1 VEAGEVAGQRDAPE
15 AVDDRGDGR
24 EQIDDIAE
32 HRGQPARCHV
42 RGEQSDAQSE
52 GSRDDERDR
61 RREECADDQRPDI
74 GEESPAAGDLRGVAQ
89 LGGDRVLRL
98 CEQEQGHSG
107 EDEQDQDAGDE
118 RGGREDPVAGADDSL
133 RSSALTDRS
142 RWLRLGSWWGGGP
155 GGARLGDLCAGRHKC
170 SSRDLWWNSGGPTG
184 TEERRRDSAPLP
196 GGYSSRSETEFNGVG
211 FNGVG
216 DRAHSATSI
225 ESMTSSICDR
235 SSSDSG
241 AEPAG
246 SAADCCP
253 SSETTNFSQALTMST
268 VS

>member
-1 VEAGEVAGQRDAPE
+1 
-15 AVDDRGDGR
+15 
-24 EQIDDIAE
+24 
-32 HRGQPARCHV
+32 
-42 RGEQSDAQSE
+42 
-52 GSRDDERDR
+52 
-61 RREECADDQRPDI
+61 
-74 GEESPAAGDLRGVAQ
+74 
-89 LGGDRVLRL
+89 DRVLRL

-142 RWLRLGSWWGGGP
+142 RWLRLGSWWGVGP

-170 SSRDLWWNSGGPTG
+170 SSRDLWWNPGGPTG

-196 GGYSSRSETEFNGVG
+196 GGYSSSSETELNGVG

-216 DRAHSATSI
+216 VNAAEARALSATSI

-241 AEPAG
+241 AEPAD